1 MRRMFFGEGVRN
13 AKIAVAGIK
22 PSDIVADVGVGTGF
36 LAEGALAAGAR
47 VIGID
52 SSDGMLTQ
60 ARRRFAEK
68 RFQARAGEIDSVPLS
83 TGCVSALDSRGRTIW
98 IADAHRGDG
107 KRFVVRADEKLTAF
121 LELEAVVRAV

>member
-1 MRRMFFGEGVRN
+1 MMIPVNISRALRISGTRCVACSSVKGVRN
-13 AKIAVAGIK
+13 PKIAVAGIK
-22 PSDIVADVGVGTGF
+22 PSDVVADVGVGTGF

-68 RFQARAGEIDSVPLS
+68 RFEARAAEIDSVPLS
-83 TGCVSALDSRGRTIW
+83 TGCVSALDSRG
-98 IADAHRGDG
+98 
-107 KRFVVRADEKLTAF
+107 
-121 LELEAVVRAV
+121 